1 MKVNY
6 SKMADF
12 VERVG
17 STFAAGFI
25 GVALVTGVS
34 DRKALFAALG
44 AGAVSAGKFLMI
56 ELRAYNAKDPASAP

>member
-1 MKVNY
+1 MRINY
-6 SKMADF
+6 VKMADF

-34 DRKALFAALG
+34 DQKALYAALG
-44 AGAVSAGKFLMI
+44 AGAVSAGKYLMI
-56 ELRAYNAKDPASAP
+56 ELRAYNAEREVSS